1 MKSSRRILQQP
12 EWDSWVYLQ
21 SVSLAEATLLT
32 QNVCPHTYTLQAGA
46 GLGPKIDYNKHKII
60 QAALNEIE
68 SRKAHWLVLVGGYP
82 ADAYKVVVDF
92 PRFAQWVLKRN
103 WVSAPAI
110 DSFTAI
116 TQNISALEISPN
128 PVTAKDQKVL
138 TPQSTS
144 LTLAKPQRSR
154 YYNVI
159 LFNTLKGLI
168 EGGNE
173 LPNAIEVLNVWRVQ
187 TPHGITEV
195 ASDYF
200 KYLDDNDT
208 VHVVELDALQKA
220 ISRLFKRSG

>member
-12 EWDSWVYLQ
+12 DWDSWVYLQ
-21 SVSLAEATLLT
+21 SVSLAQATLLT
-32 QNVCPHTYTLQAGA
+32 QNVCPNTYTLQAGG

-110 DSFTAI
+110 DSFAAI
-116 TQNISALEISPN
+116 TQNISDPEIN
-128 PVTAKDQKVL
+128 PTLATAKDQKVL
-138 TPQSTS
+138 TPQVTS
-144 LTLAKPQRSR
+144 FTLVKPQRSR
-154 YYNVI
+154 HYNVI

-173 LPNAIEVLNVWRVQ
+173 LPNAIEVLNAWRVL

-200 KYLDDNDT
+200 KYLDANDT
-208 VHVVELDALQKA
+208 VHVVGLDALQKA
-220 ISRLFKRSG
+220 ISRLFKRPG